1 MAKNRVIF
9 TLLYNEGSFYLSRN
23 FRLQKGGNVG
33 WLLKNFRFSELS
45 RSIDELVILDVSR
58 GNHDRSLFLAAVSE
72 VISHCFIPVT
82 LGGRIEKF
90 RDAALFINS
99 GADKLIFNS
108 AYATAPDVV
117 REVISTYGQQCV
129 IGCIDVKR
137 TEQGYDAYVLNAS
150 ENVGPA
156 FPGWLNKMLEIGFGE
171 LMIQSIDLDGTGF
184 GLDLDVLSQL
194 PDGLEQPLILC
205 GGSGKSDHIY
215 AGLCHAAVDAVATAN
230 LFNFIGDGLYK
241 TRQALFTAGLDL
253 AHWDA
258 GEAKYLHKI
267 FKTKS
272 C

>member
-156 FPGWLNKMLEIGFGE
+156 FPGLAVIIMIEI
-171 LMIQSIDLDGTGF
+171 
-184 GLDLDVLSQL
+184 V
-194 PDGLEQPLILC
+194 
-205 GGSGKSDHIY
+205 SGRS
-215 AGLCHAAVDAVATAN
+215 
-230 LFNFIGDGLYK
+230 
-241 TRQALFTAGLDL
+241 
-253 AHWDA
+253 
-258 GEAKYLHKI
+258 
-267 FKTKS
+267 
-272 C
+272 